1 MKTII
6 ADQITRWLE
15 RLNEAQAHLT
25 TAKIAMGIPGY
36 TEAIMAGYA
45 IDDVRRMIVSAAVQD
60 VTVEVIEPVVRVGN
74 IIPGSPVME
83 RDVALVMAA
92 E

>member
-1 MKTII
+1 MKTIF

-15 RLNEAQAHLT
+15 RLDEAQARLT
-25 TAKIAMGIPGY
+25 AAKIAMGIPGY
-36 TEAIMAGYA
+36 TEAILAGYA

-60 VTVEVIEPVVRVGN
+60 VGIEEAPARAVKIVPGAPV
-74 IIPGSPVME
+74 
-83 RDVALVMAA
+83 DVAPAFVMAA